1 MDAATDRLE
10 VKIVQA
16 NGLKSTES
24 GPPSAYAEVVVGYNS
39 YRTKQ
44 IPETN
49 APIWKSN
56 AMSFNNLLA
65 DDIDTILI
73 YVKHKDIFT
82 GKDAVLG
89 YVTIDMAT
97 YYSSP
102 KVEIEA
108 TYDLLRSSD
117 DNTTVPLGKIRTR
130 IMYFNELD
138 DDMLELEG
146 SEGRKLDV
154 PNLLEVTV
162 LDGKDICNIC
172 IYIHIYIYMF
182 IYICIYIHIYIYIYR
197 YIYRYIYIYV
207 YIYVYI

>member
-1 MDAATDRLE
+1 MDAAADRLE

-24 GPPSAYAEVVVGYNS
+24 GPPSSYAEVVVGYNS

-49 APIWKSN
+49 DPVWKSN
-56 AMSFNNLLA
+56 AMSFTNLLA

-82 GKDAVLG
+82 GKDSVLG
-89 YVTIDMAT
+89 YVTINMAT

-108 TYDLLRSSD
+108 SYDLLRSSD
-117 DNTTVPLGKIRTR
+117 DNTNVPLGKIRTR

-138 DDMLELEG
+138 DDMLEE
-146 SEGRKLDV
+146 E
-154 PNLLEVTV
+154 
-162 LDGKDICNIC
+162 
-172 IYIHIYIYMF
+172 
-182 IYICIYIHIYIYIYR
+182 
-197 YIYRYIYIYV
+197 
-207 YIYVYI
+207 